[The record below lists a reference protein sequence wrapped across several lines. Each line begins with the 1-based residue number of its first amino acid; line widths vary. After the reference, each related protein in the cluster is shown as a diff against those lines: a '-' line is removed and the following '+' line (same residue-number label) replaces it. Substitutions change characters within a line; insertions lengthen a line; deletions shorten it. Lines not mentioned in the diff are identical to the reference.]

1 VTSSIRTTPILALS
15 SCLLACATH
24 VTAADLQPETT
35 KAFDEYIRLKE
46 ARLHDEVA
54 RGDFLWTDRAPDRK
68 QQLRA
73 GKIVTWA
80 PDDKPDTD
88 VPEGVIHDWLG
99 AAFIHDTTVDRVISV
114 VQDYERHSQVYQPEV
129 IGSKILFHQGDDFK
143 VFLRLKKKKVV
154 TIVLNTEH
162 DVHYSR
168 LDDKRWVTRSYSTHI
183 AEVENPGKPGE
194 HELPVG
200 KDHGFLWRLD
210 SYWRFLERD
219 GGVYIEC
226 EAVSLSRP
234 VPAALRWLIDPI
246 VRNLPRE
253 SLLNT
258 LQATRNFMLHK

>member
-1 VTSSIRTTPILALS
+1 MTSSIPTTPILALS

-114 VQDYERHSQVYQPEV
+114 VQDYENAGSQVYQPEV
-129 IGSKILFHQGDDFK
+129 IGLKIPLHQGDDFK
-143 VFLRLKKKKVV
+143 VSCGLR
-154 TIVLNTEH
+154 
-162 DVHYSR
+162 
-168 LDDKRWVTRSYSTHI
+168 KR
-183 AEVENPGKPGE
+183 
-194 HELPVG
+194 
-200 KDHGFLWRLD
+200 
-210 SYWRFLERD
+210 
-219 GGVYIEC
+219 
-226 EAVSLSRP
+226 
-234 VPAALRWLIDPI
+234 RW
-246 VRNLPRE
+246 
-253 SLLNT
+253 
-258 LQATRNFMLHK
+258 